1 MLACFI
7 LQELQD
13 MVIDNV
19 HPAPSATILL
29 FSSRGV
35 SPSKERLFPTDA
47 DRDSFLQILS
57 GRLEAKGK
65 LLSEFLQMPLAE
77 FASLDDKTATLEAE
91 EIALQKEINA
101 MSVEYVSV
109 TEQNAVN
116 YANLIST
123 MASEI
128 LPLAEKKADSLEA
141 TQDLVEARLKVM
153 SATFDVETYNSWTV
167 PALQLILSRL
177 QSGIAD
183 LTASESRLRMEK
195 T

>member
-1 MLACFI
+1 
-7 LQELQD
+7 
-13 MVIDNV
+13 
-19 HPAPSATILL
+19 
-29 FSSRGV
+29 
-35 SPSKERLFPTDA
+35 
-47 DRDSFLQILS
+47 
-57 GRLEAKGK
+57 
-65 LLSEFLQMPLAE
+65 
-77 FASLDDKTATLEAE
+77 
-91 EIALQKEINA
+91 